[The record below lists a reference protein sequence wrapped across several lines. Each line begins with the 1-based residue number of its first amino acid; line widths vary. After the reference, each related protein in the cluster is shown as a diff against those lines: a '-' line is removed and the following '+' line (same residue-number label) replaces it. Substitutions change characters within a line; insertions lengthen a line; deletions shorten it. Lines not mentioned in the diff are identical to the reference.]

1 VSREEGSKKCWHGR
15 APSARYKRVLLE
27 AASGGESESRSPVAP
42 PGHSEFSLNGSSC
55 EFLSRKM
62 DVILSALA
70 GIALDNLAMR
80 TSQEDVFLHW

>member
-1 VSREEGSKKCWHGR
+1 
-15 APSARYKRVLLE
+15 
-27 AASGGESESRSPVAP
+27 
-42 PGHSEFSLNGSSC
+42 
-55 EFLSRKM
+55 M